1 MQTTVRVL
9 LVDDEETSYVLLR
22 RMLEQGAGQ
31 DLCYGLGTAA
41 TGRGW
46 RP

>member
-22 RMLEQGAGQ
+22 RMLGKVPGKTYVTDWASG
-31 DLCYGLGTAA
+31 YGEGL
-41 TGRGW
+41 
-46 RP
+46 PL